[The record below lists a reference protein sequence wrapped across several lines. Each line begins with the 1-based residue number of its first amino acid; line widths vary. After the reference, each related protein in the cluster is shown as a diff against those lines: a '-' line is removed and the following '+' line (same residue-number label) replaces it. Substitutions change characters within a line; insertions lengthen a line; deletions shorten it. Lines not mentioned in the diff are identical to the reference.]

1 MHIPEAPMKN
11 LPILEIINM
20 IIQIIKKL
28 TKRGKRETYSNE
40 QEQISQSFQKKH
52 RRPLNQQS

>member
-40 QEQISQSFQKKH
+40 QE
-52 RRPLNQQS
+52 